1 MALQRVCRRSYR
13 PSLGERG
20 ERKRVAVEGNR
31 GRGQER
37 EKERLTGKGESRE
50 WRELELENLNTQ
62 GQ

>member
-13 PSLGERG
+13 PFLGERG
-20 ERKRVAVEGNR
+20 ERESVVVDRNR
-31 GRGQER
+31 GRGQEK

-62 GQ
+62 G